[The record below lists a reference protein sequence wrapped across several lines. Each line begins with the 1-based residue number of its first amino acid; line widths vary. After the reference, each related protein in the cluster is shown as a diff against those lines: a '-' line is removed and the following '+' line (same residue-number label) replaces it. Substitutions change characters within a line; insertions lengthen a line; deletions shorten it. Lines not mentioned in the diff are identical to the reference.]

1 VLHPSDRLARDARS
15 DTADL
20 LEGMRR
26 SSLLRDL
33 PTWELESLLANCV
46 EHHAENGDL
55 LLKQR
60 GRAAGLC
67 LILSGQ
73 VSVRMDGVER
83 ARLDPG
89 ELVGE
94 MSTLLA
100 EDVVA
105 DVAAVGAA
113 HYLVLDGMHW
123 KDFLVAHPVLMFELL
138 KMEARR
144 LRAQGLSGSS

>member
-1 VLHPSDRLARDARS
+1 LRPSDRLARDARS

-20 LEGMRR
+20 LAGMRR
-26 SSLLRDL
+26 SPLLRDL

-46 EHHAENGDL
+46 EHQADEGDL

-67 LILSGQ
+67 LILSGR
-73 VSVRMDGVER
+73 VVVRMDGVEK
-83 ARLDPG
+83 ARLGPG

-94 MSTLLA
+94 MSILLD

-105 DVAAVGAA
+105 DVAAVGPV

-123 KDFLVAHPVLMFELL
+123 KDFLVAHPLLMFELL

-144 LRAQGLSGSS
+144 LRAQGLIGSS